1 MAEPGGPA
9 ADTGAEGAGL
19 QATDAQ
25 KPPSKG
31 WRFRLARLIRF
42 GLVGVANTAVY
53 YVFYRILLIFWPYL
67 AAHLVAWALSVVFS
81 FLANCYFTYRVRP
94 TWKKFVA
101 FPATTLVN
109 VAFSTLGSILLVEG
123 LHVDDRYATVLA
135 GIAAI
140 PFTYLLTS
148 TILTSQR
155 LETQGPTLEQDEGSQ
170 GTQTPEDA

>member
-1 MAEPGGPA
+1 MDVGTE
-9 ADTGAEGAGL
+9 
-19 QATDAQ
+19 
-25 KPPSKG
+25 KSPSRQ

-42 GLVGVANTAVY
+42 GMVGVANTAVY
-53 YVFYRILLIFWPYL
+53 YLFYRILLILWPYL

-94 TWKKFVA
+94 TWKKLLA

-109 VAFSTLGSILLVEG
+109 VAFSTLGSVLLVEG
-123 LHVDDRYATVLA
+123 LHVDERYATVLA

-148 TILTSQR
+148 TILTSQK
-155 LETQGPTLEQDEGSQ
+155 LETPAARASGKETPQDPQDS
-170 GTQTPEDA
+170 PDA

>member
-1 MAEPGGPA
+1 MPESGPPARAGDLSGSA
-9 ADTGAEGAGL
+9 A
-19 QATDAQ
+19 
-25 KPPSKG
+25 PSHQ
-31 WRFRLARLIRF
+31 WRHRLARLIRF

-53 YVFYRILLIFWPYL
+53 YLFYRILLVIWPYL

-81 FLANCYFTYRVRP
+81 FLANCYFTYHVRP
-94 TWKKFVA
+94 TWKKFLA

-109 VAFSTLGSILLVEG
+109 VAFSTLGSVLLVEG
-123 LHVDDRYATVLA
+123 LHVDERYATVLA

-155 LETQGPTLEQDEGSQ
+155 LETSQSRASGPDEAPRDQDPRG
-170 GTQTPEDA
+170 A